1 MEITTKYFVK
11 ELNFIKNEKMRESCA
26 KVLEKVNDEF
36 FVAPASSTGKYHP
49 TYALGDGGLYRHTR
63 AAVNIAADLLSLK
76 IFDDY
81 NELDKD
87 TIICALILHDTCKS
101 GIDWNNRYTV
111 HEHPILV
118 EKLIRDTLDEEDNGE
133 FAARVAPLIAS
144 HMGQWTTTRWSKV
157 VLPEPADELQSFV
170 HMCDYLA
177 SRKYLEYIFDDD
189 EDLLDED
196 DD

>member
-1 MEITTKYFVK
+1 
-11 ELNFIKNEKMRESCA
+11 MREACI
-26 KVLEKVNDEF
+26 KVLEKVDNEF

-49 TYALGDGGLYRHTR
+49 TYALGEGGLYRHTR
-63 AAVNIAADLLSLK
+63 AAVNIGNDLLNLD
-76 IFDDY
+76 IFNGYD
-81 NELDKD
+81 ELEKD
-87 TIICALILHDTCKS
+87 AILCALILHDTCKS
-101 GIDWNNRYTV
+101 GINWDSRYTV

-144 HMGQWTTTRWSKV
+144 HMGQWTTTRWSKIT
-157 VLPEPADELQSFV
+157 LPAPDTDAECFV

-177 SRKYLEYIFDDD
+177 SRKYLEYIFDD
-189 EDLLDED
+189 EPCKFDED